1 LNCTENLYVSFVW
14 VIFCCLQCNSQQ
26 HFPVLKFENLTSINK
41 CNKLCNEVQ
50 ILREKFKSRFQDVIG
65 NVKHLSTQLYLHLK
79 QKWRHPYEIS
89 NAFTK
94 QRRNS
99 IKLPKCIFAVTFKT
113 LHQQKNFPQ
122 FYSYSTTLY
131 HHKDMRN
138 YFNK

>member
-1 LNCTENLYVSFVW
+1 LGNILLFT
-14 VIFCCLQCNSQQ
+14 QCNSQQ
-26 HFPVLKFENLTSINK
+26 QFPVLKFDNLTSINK

-50 ILREKFKSRFQDVIG
+50 ILREEFKSRFQDVTG

-79 QKWRHPYEIS
+79 QKWRHPHEIS
-89 NAFTK
+89 NTFTK

-122 FYSYSTTLY
+122 FYAYSTALVSPQG
-131 HHKDMRN
+131 HEKL
-138 YFNK
+138 F